1 MPAQWT
7 ADLIGEMHL
16 ARVSKKQL
24 AEHLGV
30 TPEYVSMVLNGHREP
45 DGAVGRFREALAQIV
60 SAQRQDTLSLI
71 HISEPTRP

>member
-16 ARVSKKQL
+16 AKVSKRQL

-45 DGAVGRFREALAQIV
+45 AGAAQRFRDALNQII
-60 SAQRQDTLSLI
+60 SAQEEDTT
-71 HISEPTRP
+71 EAEQ